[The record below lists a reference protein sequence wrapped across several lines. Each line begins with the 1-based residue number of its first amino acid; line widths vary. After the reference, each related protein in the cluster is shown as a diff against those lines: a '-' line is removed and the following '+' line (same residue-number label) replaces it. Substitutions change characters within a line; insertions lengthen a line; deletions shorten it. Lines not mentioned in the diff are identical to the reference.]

1 MNHPVPAPDPQPSA
15 RKLPQWKLP
24 QWKLPQWKLPQWK
37 LPQWPWLLLALALL
51 LGLVAGGVWWYFDAQ
66 IQRLGQ
72 PP

>member
-1 MNHPVPAPDPQPSA
+1 MNHPVPTPEPHS
-15 RKLPQWKLP
+15 LPPNWKLP
-24 QWKLPQWKLPQWK
+24 QWLV
-37 LPQWPWLLLALALL
+37 LALALLL